1 MGRVIPWLVGKSV
14 PGIGRILRR
23 LGFGRK
29 QAQKFARSPDPL
41 YACKW
46 RAILQA
52 YAQMVAAPETV
63 VLVFMDELS
72 YYRQPSP
79 APAYHRQGHRY
90 PKAWQAPRA
99 NTQTRVVASLDAH
112 SGQVVYQQR
121 NQITRTIFASFCAQ
135 LRAAY
140 PQAATLYL
148 VLDNWSVHI
157 SPSSLAAMA
166 QQRIVPLYLPTYA
179 SWLNPIEKLW
189 RWLRQDI
196 LHLHPH
202 AAELE
207 TLRAQVCQFL
217 DRFATGSSQLLHYVG
232 LPVG

>member
-1 MGRVIPWLVGKSV
+1 MGKSV
-14 PGIGRILRR
+14 PGIWRLLRR
-23 LGFGRK
+23 LGFSRK
-29 QAQKFARSPDPL
+29 QAQKFVRSPDPL

-52 YAQMVAAPETV
+52 YAQMVATPDTV
-63 VLVFMDELS
+63 TLLFMDEIS

-79 APAYHRQGHRY
+79 APAYHHQGHTH

-99 NTQTRVVASLDAH
+99 NTQTRVVASLDANT
-112 SGQVVYQQR
+112 GQVVYQQR
-121 NQITRTIFASFCAQ
+121 NQITLTIFASFCAQ

-140 PQAATLYL
+140 PKVPLLYL
-148 VLDNWSVHI
+148 VMDNWPLHT
-157 SPSSLAAMA
+157 SPVAQAAMA
-166 QQRIVPLYLPTYA
+166 EQRIVPLYLPTYA

-196 LHLHPH
+196 LHLHNH
-202 AAELE
+202 ALDLE
-207 TLRAQVCQFL
+207 PLRAQVCQFL
-217 DRFATGSSQLLHYVG
+217 DQFATSSLQLLRYVG